1 MMYEARKDL
10 FIKKLG
16 QLLSM
21 TREGITEA
29 EYEKS
34 YDFENKKEYAEFVV
48 VRYNDGSEK
57 RVNVTLD
64 SNLAVIKDVMQ
75 AI

>member
-1 MMYEARKDL
+1 MYEARKDL

-64 SNLAVIKDVMQ
+64 SNLAVIKDVMR

>member
-1 MMYEARKDL
+1 MYEARKDL

>member
-1 MMYEARKDL
+1 MYEARKDL

-48 VRYNDGSEK
+48 VRFNDGSEK

-64 SNLAVIKDVMQ
+64 SNLAVIKDVMR

>member
-64 SNLAVIKDVMQ
+64 SNLAVIKDVMR

>member
-1 MMYEARKDL
+1 MYEARKDL

-16 QLLSM
+16 QLLAM

-48 VRYNDGSEK
+48 IKYSDGAEK
-57 RVNVTLD
+57 RINVTLD
-64 SNLAVIKDVMQ
+64 SNLAVIKDVMR

>member
-1 MMYEARKDL
+1 MYEARKDL

-16 QLLSM
+16 QLLAM

-34 YDFENKKEYAEFVV
+34 YDFESKKEYAEFVV
-48 VRYNDGSEK
+48 IRYSDGGEK
-57 RVNVTLD
+57 RINVTLD
-64 SNLAVIKDVMQ
+64 SNLAVIKDVMR

>member
-1 MMYEARKDL
+1 MYEARKDL

-64 SNLAVIKDVMQ
+64 SNLDVIKDVMR

>member
-1 MMYEARKDL
+1 MYCIVLIFAVLLQRKT
-10 FIKKLG
+10 K
-16 QLLSM
+16 
-21 TREGITEA
+21 TITLKN
-29 EYEKS
+29 YTNNEKS

-64 SNLAVIKDVMQ
+64 SNLAVIKDVMR

>member
-1 MMYEARKDL
+1 MYEARKDL

-21 TREGITEA
+21 TREGISEA

-64 SNLAVIKDVMQ
+64 SNLAVIKDVMR